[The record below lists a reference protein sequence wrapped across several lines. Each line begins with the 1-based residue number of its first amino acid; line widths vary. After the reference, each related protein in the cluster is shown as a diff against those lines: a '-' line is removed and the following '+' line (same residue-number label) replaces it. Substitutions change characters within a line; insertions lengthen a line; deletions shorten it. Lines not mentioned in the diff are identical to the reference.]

1 MRSLQRRVQD
11 FLDEPLPDEIALN
24 HNPDSLTE
32 LVLSTYASGQH
43 FDAGLIKMAQLCLG
57 EIDNAMGEIAT
68 EAGRTYLINC
78 RKLLVEVLQEV
89 M

>member
-24 HNPDSLTE
+24 HNPESLTE
-32 LVLSTYASGQH
+32 MVLSTYASGQP
-43 FDAGLIKMAQLCLG
+43 FDGGLVKIAQICVAEVDSAIG
-57 EIDNAMGEIAT
+57 NTTT
-68 EAGRTYLINC
+68 EEGRAYLMSC
-78 RKLLVEVLQEV
+78 RKLLVEVLQTV

>member
-24 HNPDSLTE
+24 HNPESLTE
-32 LVLSTYASGQH
+32 LVLSTYASGQP

-68 EAGRTYLINC
+68 EAGRAYMMNC
-78 RKLLVEVLQEV
+78 RKLLVEVLQEI